1 AGGETMSEATPFA
14 DLIRRVRAGDPE
26 AAAELVR
33 AYEPTIRRT
42 VRVRLRDQRLGRLFD
57 SMDVCQSV
65 LASFFVRAALGQYE
79 LDTPEQLLGLLT
91 SMARNK
97 LASQARRQR
106 ARQRDAR
113 RIEAA
118 GVDEGEFIDPGTDPS
133 QQALRKDLVEEVR
146 RRLPPEER
154 RLQDLR
160 DQGLEWAHIA
170 ARVGDSPEALRKR
183 LARAVDEVARE
194 LGFDESSPD

>member
-1 AGGETMSEATPFA
+1 MSPERPFHV
-14 DLIRRVRAGDPE
+14 LVQQVRAGDQ
-26 AAAELVR
+26 ASAAELVR
-33 AYEPTIRRT
+33 RYEPAIRRA
-42 VRVRLRDQRLGRLFD
+42 VHVRLSDDRLRRLLD

-79 LDTPEQLLGLLT
+79 LDTPEQLLRLLT
-91 SMARNK
+91 TMARNK
-97 LASQARRQR
+97 LAGQARRQR
-106 ARQRDAR
+106 AKQRDAR

-118 GVDEGEFIDPGTDPS
+118 GADEGEFIDPGTSPS
-133 QQALRKDLVEEVR
+133 EQALRKDLVEEVR
-146 RRLPPEER
+146 RRLPPEVR
-154 RLQDLR
+154 GLQDLR
-160 DQGLEWAHIA
+160 DQGLEWADIA